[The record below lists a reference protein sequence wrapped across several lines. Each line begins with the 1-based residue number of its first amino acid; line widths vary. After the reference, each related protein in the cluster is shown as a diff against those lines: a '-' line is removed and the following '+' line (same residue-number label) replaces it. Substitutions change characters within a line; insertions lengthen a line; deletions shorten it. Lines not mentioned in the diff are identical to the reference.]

1 MEQSTIDRIKA
12 DPNFQRLVKKR
23 SRLAWILSFA
33 MLIVYYSFILLVAF
47 LPDVLAMQ
55 PFGDSIITLGV
66 PMGVGIILF
75 AFLLTGIYVY
85 KANTEFDRLTAAVRE
100 HAE

>member
-1 MEQSTIDRIKA
+1 MDQSTIDRIKA

-23 SRLAWILSFA
+23 SRLAWSLSA
-33 MLIVYYSFILLVAF
+33 IMLLVYYSFIMLVAF
-47 LPDVLAMQ
+47 LPDVLAIR

-75 AFLLTGIYVY
+75 AFMLTGIYVY

-100 HAE
+100 NAE

>member
-1 MEQSTIDRIKA
+1 MDQSTIDRIKA

>member
-1 MEQSTIDRIKA
+1 MDQSTIDRIKA

-23 SRLAWILSFA
+23 SRLAWSLSA
-33 MLIVYYSFILLVAF
+33 IMLLVYYSFIMLVAF
-47 LPDVLAMQ
+47 LPDVLAIR

-75 AFLLTGIYVY
+75 AFMLTGIYVY
-85 KANTEFDRLTAAVRE
+85 KANTEFDKLTAAVRE
-100 HAE
+100 NAE

>member
-1 MEQSTIDRIKA
+1 MDQSTIDRIKA

-23 SRLAWILSFA
+23 SRLAWTLSFA